1 MNGYT
6 PKTYLPNYTND
17 FRECSN
23 EDGDLV
29 GIDPGKMGTY
39 VICLALLVDRPTGV
53 RPTCIMVDPSSAHCR
68 SRWHPNWALR
78 FHTTTMMSLSYTIVY
93 WYILHK
99 YMYNIYIYMY
109 TYVYVYVY
117 SMVFPAMFPTV
128 SSLSQDLPSAK
139 DSATSAQTTSDV
151 LQLFACT
158 SCWASCRSSEA
169 SKDEFGGRNSGFGP
183 GFLADFC
190 VFVVKCGSNIDFW
203 GVTSFLFH
211 IWTHMLSTFWVVK
224 YNAKFGR

>member
-99 YMYNIYIYMY
+99 YMYNIYICIHMY
-109 TYVYVYVY
+109 TYMYIPWY
-117 SMVFPAMFPTV
+117 SPLCSPLYPHYLRISLAPKILPPPRKPPAMCSN
-128 SSLSQDLPSAK
+128 SSPAP
-139 DSATSAQTTSDV
+139 AAEPPAAAPRPRRTSLGV
-151 LQLFACT
+151 EIRGL
-158 SCWASCRSSEA
+158 
-169 SKDEFGGRNSGFGP
+169 GR
-183 GFLADFC
+183 
-190 VFVVKCGSNIDFW
+190 DFW
-203 GVTSFLFH
+203 QIVAFLLWNVAQ
-211 IWTHMLSTFWVVK
+211 ILIFW
-224 YNAKFGR
+224 G